1 MSEHKIILKREGDIG
16 LFEISNPPQN
26 YLHQPDFID
35 IGELKNFVESGIKA
49 LVVFG
54 SGRHFSAGANLD
66 SMKEQIND
74 ANLFQNKLQKGNLLL
89 NYIDELNIPVIA
101 AISGVCFGAGLEIAL
116 AADIRLCDEKALFAF
131 PEVNQDLIPGLGG
144 IRRLEDLVGV
154 STSLE
159 LTLSGDMINANS
171 ALQLKIVDDIVE
183 RKKVLEF
190 SILKARKLTNNRPL
204 KVINAIMQS
213 INNSKN
219 MTVDEVIKSDT
230 KLFTELALEVL
241 NNEKQ

>member
-219 MTVDEVIKSDT
+219 MTIDEVIKSDT

>member
-144 IRRLEDLVGV
+144 IRRLEELVGV

-219 MTVDEVIKSDT
+219 MTIDEVIKSDT

>member
-1 MSEHKIILKREGDIG
+1 MSEHKIILKREEDIG

-26 YLHQPDFID
+26 YLDQPDFIE

-54 SGRHFSAGANLD
+54 SGRHFSAGADLD
-66 SMKEQIND
+66 SMREQIND
-74 ANLFQNKLQKGNLLL
+74 ANLFQNKLQKGNQLLD
-89 NYIDELNIPVIA
+89 YVDELNIPVIA

-116 AADIRLCDEKALFAF
+116 AADIRVCDEKALFAF

-144 IRRLEDLVGV
+144 IRRLEELVGV

-171 ALQLKIVDDIVE
+171 ALHLKIVDDIVE

-190 SILKARKLTNNRPL
+190 SILKARILTNNRPL

-219 MTVDEVIKSDT
+219 MTIDEVVKSDT
-230 KLFTELALEVL
+230 KLFTELALEAL
-241 NNEKQ
+241 NDEKQ